1 MVVIINDVFSR
12 LDTYLGVQMGSLRG
26 RVRSP
31 KINDKVPEGE
41 SLQKSYFWVE
51 EAPTPIP
58 FHTASCVHFVHLL
71 TLMIVFLIT
80 NINLLLLILYI
91 FSRKK
96 RFGILGNSL
105 LLHLCF
111 PEIISSFEVLLS

>member
-12 LDTYLGVQMGSLRG
+12 LDTYLGVQMGSLRD

-31 KINDKVPEGE
+31 KMYDKVPEGE

-58 FHTASCVHFVHLL
+58 SHTTSCVHFVHLL

-91 FSRKK
+91 FSRK
-96 RFGILGNSL
+96 N
-105 LLHLCF
+105 
-111 PEIISSFEVLLS
+111 VLAFLVTHFCCIYVFLK